1 MTFSK
6 ATLFALEEDF
16 ATKIAIKT
24 SGESLQTHSRLGNK
38 IFDAFSEDANFCS
51 ALKASHDS

>member
-38 IFDAFSEDANFCS
+38 IFDAFSEDANF
-51 ALKASHDS
+51 